1 MIWFYR
7 LLYLPTLL
15 VVLPYYG
22 WRMWRRGGYAKDF
35 QHRLGRF
42 RRLSPPAP
50 NKKRIW
56 LQAVSVGEILAIGPL
71 IQALQAD
78 DTVEIVLTTTTS
90 TGYAEAKK
98 CYKDHVYSIGVFP
111 LDFWLFSRLAWQRIQ
126 PDVIIMT
133 ESELWPEHLYRARI
147 NRIPTFLINARI
159 SDRSF
164 KRYQKIPGF
173 AKRLLQKL
181 DCIFAASDLDQARLI
196 ELGAKADTTLSTGS
210 IKFDVTLGTPFDQVA
225 HTTLCEELGFGYQA
239 EQEPPFILLGSST
252 WPGEEAALLR
262 IQASLIA
269 TGFDC
274 RLLLVPRHAERA
286 PEITRLLNQ
295 QPLIW
300 HQRSQNTATPN
311 RVNIQLADT
320 TGELARLTQV
330 ADLAFIG
337 KSLEPNTGGQT
348 PIEAAGIGIPIVMGP
363 NMTNFKAVAKSL
375 VQSGA
380 ALSAIDENHL
390 KALVL
395 DLAKDS
401 MARTAMSQA
410 GRDWHGNNKGSS
422 ARIAQSILA
431 ALN

>member
-1 MIWFYR
+1 MIWLYR
-7 LLYLPTLL
+7 LLYLPALL

-78 DTVEIVLTTTTS
+78 NNVEIVLTTTTS
-90 TGYAEAKK
+90 TGYAEACKH
-98 CYKDHVYSIGVFP
+98 YKEHVYSIGVFP
-111 LDFWLFSRLAWQRIQ
+111 LDFWLFSRLAWHRIQ
-126 PDVIIMT
+126 PDAIIMT
-133 ESELWPEHLYRARI
+133 ESELWPEHLHRAR
-147 NRIPTFLINARI
+147 NNGIPTFLINARI

-164 KRYQKIPGF
+164 KRYQKVPKL

-181 DCIFAASDLDQARLI
+181 DYIFAASDLDQARLI
-196 ELGAKADTTLSTGS
+196 ELGANAETTASTGS
-210 IKFDVTLGTPFDQVA
+210 IKFDVSIGTQLDKVVHA
-225 HTTLCEELGFGYQA
+225 ALCEELGFIHKA

-252 WPGEEAALLR
+252 WLGEEAALLR
-262 IQASLIA
+262 IQASVIA
-269 TGFDC
+269 TGVDC
-274 RLLLVPRHAERA
+274 RLLLVPRHAERG
-286 PEITRLLNQ
+286 PEIIRLLKE
-295 QPLIW
+295 QPLAW
-300 HQRSQNTATPN
+300 HQRSQNTETPN
-311 RVNIQLADT
+311 SVSIQLADT
-320 TGELARLTQV
+320 TGELAHLTQV

-337 KSLEPNTGGQT
+337 KSLAPNIGGQT
-348 PIEAAGIGIPIVMGP
+348 PIEAAGIGIPILMGP

-375 VQSGA
+375 IHSGA
-380 ALSAIDENHL
+380 ALYATDENHL

-395 DLAKDS
+395 DLVKDS
-401 MARTAMSQA
+401 KARAAMSQA
-410 GRDWHGNNKGSS
+410 GRDWHVNNKGSS

-431 ALN
+431 ALD

>member
-1 MIWFYR
+1 MIWLYR
-7 LLYLPTLL
+7 SLYFPALL
-15 VVLPYYG
+15 VVLPYYA

-78 DTVEIVLTTTTS
+78 NTIEIVLTTTTS

-98 CYKDHVYSIGVFP
+98 RYKQHVYSIGIFP

-133 ESELWPEHLYRARI
+133 ESELWPEHLHRAR
-147 NRIPTFLINARI
+147 NSGTPTFLINARI

-164 KRYQKIPGF
+164 KRYQKVPRL

-181 DCIFAASDLDQARLI
+181 DYIFAASDLDQARLI
-196 ELGAKADTTLSTGS
+196 ELGANADTTASTGS
-210 IKFDVTLGTPFDQVA
+210 IKFDVTIETQLEQAT
-225 HTTLCEELGFGYQA
+225 HTALCEELGFGHQA
-239 EQEPPFILLGSST
+239 EQEPPFILIGSST

-262 IQASLIA
+262 IQASVIA
-269 TGFDC
+269 TGVDC
-274 RLLLVPRHAERA
+274 RLLLVPRHAERGG
-286 PEITRLLNQ
+286 EIIHLLKQ
-295 QPLIW
+295 QPLTW

-311 RVNIQLADT
+311 SVSIQLADT

-330 ADLAFIG
+330 ADLAFVG
-337 KSLEPNTGGQT
+337 KSLEPNIGGQT
-348 PIEAAGIGIPIVMGP
+348 PIEAAGIGIPILMGP
-363 NMTNFKAVAKSL
+363 HMTNFKAVAKSL
-375 VQSGA
+375 VHSGA
-380 ALSAIDENHL
+380 ALYATDENHL

-395 DLAKDS
+395 NLVKDS
-401 MARTAMSQA
+401 TARAAMSQA
-410 GRDWHGNNKGSS
+410 GRDWHAENKGSS

>member
-1 MIWFYR
+1 MIWLYR

-78 DTVEIVLTTTTS
+78 NTIEIVLTTTTS
-90 TGYAEAKK
+90 TGYAEARKR
-98 CYKDHVYSIGVFP
+98 YNDHVYSIGVFP

-133 ESELWPEHLYRARI
+133 ESELWPEHLHRARN

-164 KRYQKIPGF
+164 KRYQKVPKF

-181 DCIFAASDLDQARLI
+181 NYIFAASDLDQARLI
-196 ELGAKADTTLSTGS
+196 ELGADADTTVSTGS
-210 IKFDVTLGTPFDQVA
+210 MKFDVTIGTQLDPVA
-225 HTTLCEELGFGYQA
+225 HTALCEELGFGHQT

-262 IQASLIA
+262 IQASVIA
-269 TGFDC
+269 TGIDC
-274 RLLLVPRHAERA
+274 RLLLVPRHAERGA
-286 PEITRLLNQ
+286 EIIRLLKQ
-295 QPLIW
+295 QPLTW
-300 HQRSQNTATPN
+300 HQRSQNTATAKS
-311 RVNIQLADT
+311 VSIQLADT

-330 ADLAFIG
+330 ADLAFVG

-348 PIEAAGIGIPIVMGP
+348 PIEAAGIGIPILMGP

-375 VQSGA
+375 VHSGA
-380 ALSAIDENHL
+380 ALYATDENHL

-395 DLAKDS
+395 NLVKDS
-401 MARTAMSQA
+401 KARDVMSQA
-410 GRDWHGNNKGSS
+410 GRDWHVDNKGSS
-422 ARIAQSILA
+422 VRIAQSILA
-431 ALN
+431 ALD

>member
-1 MIWFYR
+1 MIWLYR
-7 LLYLPTLL
+7 LLYLPALL

-71 IQALQAD
+71 IEALQAD
-78 DTVEIVLTTTTS
+78 NTIEIVLTTTTS

-98 CYKDHVYSIGVFP
+98 RYKEHVYSIGIFP

-126 PDVIIMT
+126 PDAIIMT
-133 ESELWPEHLYRARI
+133 ESELWPEHLHRARN

-164 KRYQKIPGF
+164 KRYQEVPRF

-181 DCIFAASDLDQARLI
+181 DYVFAASDLDQARLI
-196 ELGAKADTTLSTGS
+196 ELGANADTTVSTGS
-210 IKFDVTLGTPFDQVA
+210 IKFDVTLGTQLDQLA
-225 HTTLCEELGFGYQA
+225 HGALCEELGFGHQA

-262 IQASLIA
+262 IQASVIA
-269 TGFDC
+269 TGIDC

-286 PEITRLLNQ
+286 LEIIRLLKQ
-295 QPLIW
+295 QPLTW

-311 RVNIQLADT
+311 SVSIQLADT

-330 ADLAFIG
+330 ADLAFVG
-337 KSLEPNTGGQT
+337 KSLEPNIGGQT
-348 PIEAAGIGIPIVMGP
+348 PIEAAGIGIPILMGP

-375 VQSGA
+375 VHSGA
-380 ALSAIDENHL
+380 ALYANDENQL

-401 MARTAMSQA
+401 KARAAMSQA
-410 GRDWHGNNKGSS
+410 GRDWHADNKGSS
-422 ARIAQSILA
+422 ARIAHTILA
-431 ALN
+431 ALD

>member
-1 MIWFYR
+1 MILLYR
-7 LLYLPTLL
+7 LLYLPALL

-42 RRLSPPAP
+42 RRHSPPAP

-78 DTVEIVLTTTTS
+78 NTVEIVLTTTTS
-90 TGYAEAKK
+90 TGYDEARKR
-98 CYKDHVYSIGVFP
+98 YKEHVYSIGVFP

-133 ESELWPEHLYRARI
+133 ESELWPEHLHRAR
-147 NRIPTFLINARI
+147 NNGIPTFLINARI

-164 KRYQKIPGF
+164 KRYQEVPRL

-181 DCIFAASDLDQARLI
+181 DYIFAASDLDQARLI
-196 ELGAKADTTLSTGS
+196 ELGANADTTASTGS
-210 IKFDVTLGTPFDQVA
+210 IKFDVTIGAQLDQIA
-225 HTTLCEELGFGYQA
+225 HTALCEELGFGHQA
-239 EQEPPFILLGSST
+239 EQGPPFILLGSST
-252 WPGEEAALLR
+252 WPDEEATLLS
-262 IQASLIA
+262 IQASVIA
-269 TGFDC
+269 TGVDC
-274 RLLLVPRHAERA
+274 RLLLVPRHAERRA
-286 PEITRLLNQ
+286 EIIRLLKQ
-295 QPLIW
+295 QPLTW
-300 HQRSQNTATPN
+300 HQRSQNTKTPKN
-311 RVNIQLADT
+311 VSIQLADT

-330 ADLAFIG
+330 ADLAFVG

-348 PIEAAGIGIPIVMGP
+348 PIEAAGIGIPILMGP

-375 VQSGA
+375 VLSGA
-380 ALSAIDENHL
+380 ALYATDENHL
-390 KALVL
+390 KTLVL

-401 MARTAMSQA
+401 KKRTVMSQA
-410 GRDWHGNNKGSS
+410 GSDWHTNNKGSS
-422 ARIAQSILA
+422 ARIAESILA
-431 ALN
+431 ALK